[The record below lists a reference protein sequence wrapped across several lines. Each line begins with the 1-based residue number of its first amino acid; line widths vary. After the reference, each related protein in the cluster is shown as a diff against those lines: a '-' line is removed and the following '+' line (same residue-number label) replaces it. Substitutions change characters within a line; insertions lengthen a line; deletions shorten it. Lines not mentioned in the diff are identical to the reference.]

1 VTLGWPLGAPGAR
14 DGSALQVRGL
24 STSYGPVQALRDV
37 SLDISAGSVTAVLG
51 ANGAGKTTLLRTM
64 TGLARASTG
73 RVDYAGHDLVAL
85 APEEVVR
92 LGVTHV
98 PEAGG
103 VIPELTV
110 EENLRLGALWR
121 DDRLDRKRALAEVY
135 QLFGPLERRRRLI
148 AMALSGGERQML
160 ALGRALMG
168 RPRVLLLDEP
178 SLGLAPMV
186 VAQIMAV
193 LRHLCD
199 QGGLTVLLV
208 EQNARSALS
217 VADQAVVLA
226 LGQVVMSGPAA
237 AIGAEQIRHHY
248 LGG

>member
-1 VTLGWPLGAPGAR
+1 MTPGHTA
-14 DGSALQVRGL
+14 VRVRHL
-24 STSYGPVQALRDV
+24 STSYGPVKALRDV
-37 SLDISAGSVTAVLG
+37 SLDVLAGSITAVLG

-64 TGLARASTG
+64 TGLSRATTG
-73 RVDYAGHDLVAL
+73 RVEYAGQDLSAL

-92 LGVTHV
+92 LGVAHV

-110 EENLRLGALWR
+110 EENLRLGALWGG
-121 DDRLDRKRALAEVY
+121 DRVDRNRVLAEVY
-135 QLFGPLERRRRLI
+135 QLFGALEIRRRSTAL
-148 AMALSGGERQML
+148 ALSGGERQML

-217 VADQAVVLA
+217 IADRAVVLA